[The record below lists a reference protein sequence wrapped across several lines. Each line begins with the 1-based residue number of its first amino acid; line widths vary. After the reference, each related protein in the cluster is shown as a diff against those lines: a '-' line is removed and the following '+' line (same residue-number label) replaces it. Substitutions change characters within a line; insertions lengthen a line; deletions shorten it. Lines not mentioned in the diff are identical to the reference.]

1 MRRFGVK
8 VCKTL
13 QSVVARITTG
23 AVPPLGMAAAMR
35 VPSGLKSTSNTL
47 PLPPSLSSAGTA
59 GVRVREQVVV
69 RVSVVAVR
77 VDVVAVK
84 VDVVAVKVD
93 SVVVVQATATTSEI
107 WVIPL
112 WLPKRSKSLL
122 GLKVTS

>member
-59 GVRVREQVVV
+59 GVRVREQVAV
-69 RVSVVAVR
+69 RVLVVAVR
-77 VDVVAVK
+77 VEVVAVK

-93 SVVVVQATATTSEI
+93 LVVVVQAITSEM

>member
-1 MRRFGVK
+1 
-8 VCKTL
+8 
-13 QSVVARITTG
+13 
-23 AVPPLGMAAAMR
+23 MAAAMR

-47 PLPPSLSSAGTA
+47 PLPPSLSSAGPA
-59 GVRVREQVVV
+59 GVRVTEQAAKVDVVAV

-77 VDVVAVK
+77 VEVVAVK

-93 SVVVVQATATTSEI
+93 AVVVVQAITSEM

>member
-1 MRRFGVK
+1 
-8 VCKTL
+8 
-13 QSVVARITTG
+13 
-23 AVPPLGMAAAMR
+23 MAAAMR

-69 RVSVVAVR
+69 RVLVVAVR

-84 VDVVAVKVD
+84 VDVVAV
-93 SVVVVQATATTSEI
+93 VVVQATTSEM
-107 WVIPL
+107 WVIPP

>member
-23 AVPPLGMAAAMR
+23 AIPPLGMAAAMR

-69 RVSVVAVR
+69 RVLVVAVR

-93 SVVVVQATATTSEI
+93 AVVVVQAITSEM